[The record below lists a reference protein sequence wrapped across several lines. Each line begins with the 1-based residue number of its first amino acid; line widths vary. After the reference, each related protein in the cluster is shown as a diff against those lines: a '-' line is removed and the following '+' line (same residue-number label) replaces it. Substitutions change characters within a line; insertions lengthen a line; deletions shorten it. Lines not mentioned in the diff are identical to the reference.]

1 MKTQNLKVM
10 LTKDTDRVKRHRT
23 HGKNRQGWLNA
34 DVPSFWV
41 SEVFPQ
47 SNSVY
52 FLSKRISYDSLDRRN
67 ELCKTIGGYLV
78 ELDSRDEQNFV
89 AKFVTTI
96 SYSYIFTGGNDIR
109 REGHFVQYN
118 SKKPMPALKWV
129 GPNPDNW
136 RNEDCVEIKMSG
148 LNDISCDYSGQH
160 VCELRV

>member
-1 MKTQNLKVM
+1 M
-10 LTKDTDRVKRHRT
+10 LISDLLLYYGCSSLASVS
-23 HGKNRQGWLNA
+23 

-41 SEVFPQ
+41 SKVFPQ

-52 FLSKRISYDSLDRRN
+52 FLSKKLYHISLDRRN

-89 AKFVTTI
+89 AKFVRTL
-96 SYSYIFTGGNDIR
+96 SYSYVFIGGNDIR

-118 SKKPMPALKWV
+118 SKKPMPALKWA

-136 RNEDCVEIKMSG
+136 RNEDCLDIMQAG
-148 LNDISCDYSGQH
+148 LNDISCNYVGQFL
-160 VCELRV
+160 CELRV